1 MEKSQK
7 LNLVE
12 KLTKI
17 QKELKA
23 PKNQYN
29 AFGKYKYRSTEDI
42 LEGLK
47 PLLDGCTITID
58 DEIVEVAGRIYVKA
72 TAYLHDSLDFDAA
85 IQVSAFAREP
95 ETQKGMNEAQITG
108 SASSY
113 ARKYALNGLFLIDD
127 TKDADTQDN
136 STEVKKPAKKSKPN
150 LIPNNSIWDGV
161 IKAIKE
167 GFTIEQVKSKYTI
180 SEVNEAKLKEELI

>member
-1 MEKSQK
+1 MELKK
-7 LNLVE
+7 LNIVE
-12 KLTKI
+12 KLSKI

-23 PKNQYN
+23 PKNQFN
-29 AFGKYKYRSTEDI
+29 KFGKYKYRSTEDI

-47 PLLDGCTITID
+47 TLLIDCAVTIND
-58 DEIVEVAGRIYVKA
+58 DIIEIGGRIYVKA
-72 TAYLHDSLDFDAA
+72 TATLQDSLDLKAS
-85 IQVSAFAREP
+85 ISVSAFAREP
-95 ETQKGMNEAQITG
+95 EDQKGMNQAQITG

-136 STEVKKPAKKSKPN
+136 SAPAPKPKPTPKPN

-161 IKAIKE
+161 VKAIKD
-167 GFTIEQVKSKYTI
+167 GFTIEQIKSKYSL